1 MAEKNKQEYTKE
13 QLETLLRTHEAACNN
28 GPTIG
33 KRHIQI
39 VLASCITL
47 LNYAIRISMSVI
59 IVAMTDPTA
68 NKNKD
73 IPTYNW
79 TDKSLVVSSF
89 LWGYVIPQVAAGYL
103 ATMHG
108 AKWFLAGSLI
118 ASSTLGLLVPIAA
131 ATFGSKGLMAIRMLQ
146 GLSQGVMFPSIHV
159 FLSRWVPINERSRL
173 GTLPYVGSPV
183 GTVGSMLLT
192 GLIASSWYGWP
203 MAVYFFSSLG
213 LCVGLVFAYF
223 GCSEPSIHSTIT
235 EEEKNY
241 ILNNLSGTESTVE
254 KEEVA
259 PVPWTEILTSL
270 PFWALLLAQIGWS
283 WSNWTLLLETPIYM
297 NHVMKFDL
305 KSNSVLSSLPY
316 IAEAASAICY
326 SIVADYLIKNKIFD
340 IGRTRK
346 LMNGIGLILPSI
358 ALVVLAN
365 CKSSDAYLAVAMLVL
380 IGLTGSSTRSGYNI
394 NQIDLSPNYA
404 GILMGICN
412 GTSAGVSAFGPVMI
426 QLLVKDENDP
436 KQWRHIF
443 YIAALISVLFF
454 IFNAVFGSGS
464 VQPWNNG
471 SKKYR
476 EKHSSKAAE
485 AYP

>member
-1 MAEKNKQEYTKE
+1 MADKTNKEYTKA
-13 QLETLLRTHEAACNN
+13 QLVKLLKSNEATCNN

-33 KRHIQI
+33 KRHMQI
-39 VLASCITL
+39 VLAFLIVF

-68 NKNKD
+68 NENKD

-79 TDKSLVVSSF
+79 NDKSLVVSSF
-89 LWGYVIPQVAAGYL
+89 MWGYVIPQVGAGYL
-103 ATMHG
+103 ATTYG

-118 ASSTLGLLVPIAA
+118 ASSSLGLLVPIAA
-131 ATFGSKGLMAIRMLQ
+131 ATFGSKGLIGIRMLQ
-146 GLSQGVMFPSIHV
+146 GLSQGVLFPSIHV

-173 GTLPYVGSPV
+173 GTLPYVGAPV

-203 MAVYFFSSLG
+203 MAVYFFSGLG
-213 LCVGLVFAYF
+213 LSVGLVFAYF

-241 ILNNLSGTESTVE
+241 IINNLSGTESTIE
-254 KEEVA
+254 KEETA
-259 PVPWTEILTSL
+259 PVPWIEILTSL

-305 KSNSVLSSLPY
+305 KSNSVLSSLSY
-316 IAEAASAICY
+316 IAEAISAICY
-326 SIVADYLIKNKIFD
+326 SIVADFLIKRKICD

-346 LMNGIGLILPSI
+346 LMNGIGLIFPSI

-365 CKSSDAYLAVAMLVL
+365 CKSTDGYIAVAMLVF
-380 IGLTGSSTRSGYNI
+380 IGLTGSSTRSGFNI

-412 GTSAGVSAFGPVMI
+412 GTSAAVSSLGPLII

-436 KQWRHIF
+436 KQWQQIF
-443 YIAALISVLFF
+443 YIAALIAVLFF
-454 IFNAVFGSGS
+454 IFNVVFGSGS

-476 EKHSSKAAE
+476 EKYSTKAAE
-485 AYP
+485 A